1 MSEAQKVIKY
11 LAIAFAVFLIINIFS
26 AMFYGLNSLS
36 NIFDEDN
43 NITNELKDV
52 DINSSVSILSIDVSS
67 ANVTIKPGNILNVET
82 DSDDIKVRQDN
93 NKIYIEEKTN
103 WFKFNNNSNIVITVP
118 SSLVFDAVAVDT
130 GAGKL
135 DINNLTTD
143 NLYLDL
149 GAGKVNINNM
159 NVNKTAEIDGG
170 AGEINI
176 KTSVINNLDMD
187 MGVGKLYLNAQLL
200 GNTEIDSGVGNVDI
214 DLIGTIND
222 YKITLDKG
230 IGKSVIDD
238 KSITNGTYGNGLN
251 KISIDGGVGNIN
263 VSLNK

>member
-1 MSEAQKVIKY
+1 MTEAQKVIKY

-82 DSDDIKVRQDN
+82 DNDDIKVRQEN
-93 NKIYIEEKTN
+93 NKIYIEENIN
-103 WFKFNNNSNIVITVP
+103 WFKFNNNFNIVITVP

-143 NLYLDL
+143 NLYLD
-149 GAGKVNINNM
+149 
-159 NVNKTAEIDGG
+159 
-170 AGEINI
+170 
-176 KTSVINNLDMD
+176 
-187 MGVGKLYLNAQLL
+187 
-200 GNTEIDSGVGNVDI
+200 
-214 DLIGTIND
+214 
-222 YKITLDKG
+222 
-230 IGKSVIDD
+230 
-238 KSITNGTYGNGLN
+238 
-251 KISIDGGVGNIN
+251 
-263 VSLNK
+263 